1 MSGADH
7 TAAVLRRSFLLAS
20 CAGLAAYTTPVL
32 ADTRVE
38 VRVSGGLGVENN
50 PFLSMEDDTAGD
62 EDGASFAAEVMVEP
76 SLYIED
82 ERTTFRLYGNARLRQ
97 FFERYGTTGSL
108 TLGADG
114 TTRIDERT
122 TLNSGAR
129 FTTSRDAAQEA
140 LLFDGQ
146 DLSTLDPGTLPLIN
160 DIDPTIAGIGGR
172 FTTYGANVSVN
183 RQLTPQDSGSVSLA
197 FEESRIDGDFGFDT
211 RTADLIL
218 GYARR
223 LNERTSA
230 IANLG
235 ITRSDILRQNA
246 GDALSFTPTV
256 GIQQQISERL
266 NWTAQV
272 GLSHTRIDDGL
283 GDDITDTSLAF
294 TLNGCRRDLRGALCI
309 TAQQQPRA
317 TTFGGV
323 SNTTAV
329 TIGYDATISRRD
341 TVGVNVN
348 YRKSSRLASQP
359 LLDLPISDEDELIG
373 IAGNFRRAFTDRL
386 SGFVSASYAKV
397 NSELFPDRD
406 ANIAAYVGL
415 SYYFGR
421 LR

>member
-1 MSGADH
+1 MSGTDH
-7 TAAVLRRSFLLAS
+7 QAASLRRALLLAS
-20 CAGLAAYTTPVL
+20 CAGLATYASPAL

-38 VRVSGGLGVENN
+38 VLVSGGLGVENN
-50 PFLSMEDDTAGD
+50 PFLSMEDDTAED
-62 EDGASFAAEVMVEP
+62 EDGASFAAELMVEP

-108 TLGADG
+108 SLGAEG
-114 TTRIDERT
+114 STRLDERT
-122 TLNSGAR
+122 TLSSGAR

-146 DLSTLDPGTLPLIN
+146 DLSTLDPGTLPVIN

-172 FTTYGANVSVN
+172 FTSYGANASVS
-183 RQLTPQDSGSVSLA
+183 RQLTPQDSGSASLA
-197 FEESRIDGDFGFDT
+197 FEENRIEGDIGLDT

-223 LNERTSA
+223 LNERTSVV
-230 IANLG
+230 ANLG
-235 ITRSDILRQNA
+235 GTRSDLLGRNA
-246 GDALSFTPTV
+246 GDALSFTPMV
-256 GIQQQISERL
+256 GIQQQVSERL

-272 GLSHTRIDDGL
+272 GVSHSRIDDGL
-283 GDDITDTSLAF
+283 GDDISNTTLAF
-294 TLNGCRRDLRGALCI
+294 TLNGCRQDLRGVLCV

-317 TTFGGV
+317 TTFGGFTN
-323 SNTTAV
+323 STAL
-329 TIGYDATISRRD
+329 TIGYDAKISLRD
-341 TVGVNVN
+341 SIGVNAN
-348 YRKSSRLASQP
+348 YRRSSRLSSQP

-373 IAGNFRRAFTDRL
+373 VAGNFRRAFNDRL

-397 NSELFPDRD
+397 NSDLFPDRD
-406 ANIAAYVGL
+406 ANIAGYVGL

-421 LR
+421 RR